1 MANPHKYGLRFQR
14 TISGSDTPQILTY
27 PIASGYTP
35 NTGEDGSGGTDTNL
49 NVGDPCQ
56 ILQDGTVRLL
66 QPSTA
71 TTSPDADDNALGV
84 VVGFPRVSV
93 AGKPAPAGF
102 YTRGTTYSGDDF
114 QTLVQV
120 IPAAGNIFEID
131 TDAAGGTSLDTKA
144 EWQAVVGG
152 GVANLAY
159 SPVTIGTNI
168 KANPLLSVTSIN
180 EATHVKQLRII
191 GLGKAFDQYDP
202 SLTNVP
208 LQVMF
213 NLQQLKV
220 GDTGDVEA

>member
-14 TISGSDTPQILTY
+14 SLSGSDTPQILTY

-35 NTGEDGSGGTDTNL
+35 NTGEDGSGGTDVNL
-49 NVGDPCQ
+49 NIGDPVQ

-84 VVGFPRVSV
+84 VAGFPRVSINGHPRPN
-93 AGKPAPAGF
+93 AYYP
-102 YTRGTTYSGDDF
+102 RGTTYSGDDN
-114 QTLVQV
+114 QTLVAV

-152 GVANLAY
+152 GVANLVY
-159 SPVTIGTNI
+159 STVTLGQNI
-168 KANPLLSVTSIN
+168 KANPLLGASTIN
-180 EATHVKQLRII
+180 EATHVKQLRIV
-191 GLGKAFDQYDP
+191 GLGKGFDQYDA
-202 SLTNVP
+202 SLANVP

>member
-14 TISGSDTPQILTY
+14 SLSGSDTPQILTY

-35 NTGEDGSGGTDTNL
+35 NTGEDGSGGTDVNL
-49 NVGDPCQ
+49 NIGDPVQ

-84 VVGFPRVSV
+84 VAGFPRVSINDHPRPN
-93 AGKPAPAGF
+93 AYYP
-102 YTRGTTYSGDDF
+102 RGTTYSGDDN
-114 QTLVQV
+114 QTLVAV

-152 GVANLAY
+152 GVANLVY
-159 SPVTIGTNI
+159 STVTLGQNI
-168 KANPLLSVTSIN
+168 KANPLLGASTIN
-180 EATHVKQLRII
+180 EATHVKQLRIV
-191 GLGKAFDQYDP
+191 GLGKGFDQYDA
-202 SLTNVP
+202 SLANVP

>member
-14 TISGSDTPQILTY
+14 SIHGSETPQILTL

-35 NTGEDGSGGTDTNL
+35 NTGEDGSGGTDCDL
-49 NVGDPCQ
+49 NVGDPVQ

-66 QPSTA
+66 QPSAA

-84 VVGFPRVSV
+84 VAGFPRVNV
-93 AGKPAPAGF
+93 AGFPRPNG
-102 YTRGTTYSGDDF
+102 YYPRGTTYSGDDQ

-159 SPVTIGTNI
+159 STVTIGSRV

-180 EATHVKQLRII
+180 EATHVKQLRIV
-191 GLGKAFDQYDP
+191 GLGKGFDQYDA